1 MATAVAVVAAVMAVA
16 AAAALLMA
24 MLNGASYEWVPAEI
38 RGGSCPQPRMKPAC
52 AR

>member
-1 MATAVAVVAAVMAVA
+1 MATAVAVVAAVMA